1 MLAFGLYS
9 DCEGANTYM
18 IGKTAFILEG
28 AIVLLSK
35 FLQ

>member
-1 MLAFGLYS
+1 
-9 DCEGANTYM
+9 M

-35 FLQ
+35 FLQWNVISY